1 MVIAPGADICGGC
14 GKPAA
19 GTGVA
24 PTHKH
29 ESPEPERRQL
39 TVMFCDLVGST
50 ALARQLDLEDLRDVI
65 RDYQERTR
73 EVLVR
78 YEGVVARY
86 EGDGVLAYFG
96 YPEAHEDDAVR
107 AILAGLGIIEAFAS
121 NNVKTALLK
130 RRLRVRIGI
139 ATGLVVVGDV
149 VGEGSSQQYVALGET
164 PNLAARLQ
172 AGAKANT
179 VVVAQTTRDLA
190 AGHFDFV
197 VDSTRRLKGFL
208 EPVVAWRV
216 LRASDSETRF
226 GGAHRERLTPLIGR
240 EREVALLME
249 FWRSARASRGRVVV
263 LCGEAGIGKSRI
275 AENLGERIV
284 GEAQTLRYQ
293 CSPFHANSALYPF
306 IQQLERAADF
316 RRNDSAN
323 RKWGKLEALLAT
335 EPRDT
340 VALFAALL
348 SLPPSERHPALAL
361 SAQQQKEKTL
371 AALLARLRGFAKR
384 GPVFLLFED
393 AHWIDPTSIEL
404 LALGARQVSDAP
416 VLSVITT
423 REVGAHP
430 WLGESGT
437 SVIEL
442 ERLDRNQTVA
452 MVDGILTERPLPPA
466 LIDEIVDRT
475 DGVPLF
481 IEELTKTLITAD
493 LPENRGRTATMLG
506 SHIPS
511 TLHDSLMARLDRLG
525 SAKEVAQIGAV
536 IGREFSRDLIGALS
550 PLDSAELDLALTM
563 LTSSGLAFERGP
575 QPATSF
581 QFKHAL
587 LQDAAYASLL
597 RSKRQELHWRIG
609 QALEANYPERVRI
622 EPEVVAHHYTQA
634 GRALEAAGYWAAA
647 AHRSLDRSANVEAL
661 GHASKGLE
669 LLGSVVQTPQR
680 DRLELDLEI
689 VRGTA
694 YRAVKG
700 FASSEAERSFARASA
715 ICVRLDDIPRLI
727 DARRG
732 LFSCYYARGALA
744 LARAQ
749 GDEVT
754 AVGQKT
760 GDAGSRMLGHWML
773 GCVTFWQGEYATARR
788 ELEEAIALYDPS
800 VQRANTLA
808 LQIDPG
814 ANALLHLS
822 WLLWILGYPEQALR
836 NSEKAIATA
845 RQLGQ
850 PMALSLALFFA
861 AATRASTGD
870 HPAVRLLLEEL
881 IALTD
886 ERDLGYMGSCARVLE
901 AQQLI
906 AQDRTEAGIKL
917 IERAFAEFRD
927 QEAGVGLPWAMAISA
942 EGYIGLGRPKEGL
955 AVLTAARAA
964 AARNGECHWLPE
976 LYRLHGELLLLPSG
990 RDETAAEACF
1000 RDAISLS
1007 RRQAAKALELRAATS
1022 LARLL
1027 AGRDTKDAHRLLT
1040 EAYQSFN
1047 EGFDTADLRAAANVL
1062 EDSKLMQPS
1071 AV

>member
-1 MVIAPGADICGGC
+1 MAPGADICGTC
-14 GKPAA
+14 GKPADVQP
-19 GTGVA
+19 TRRHEA
-24 PTHKH
+24 PK
-29 ESPEPERRQL
+29 PECRQL

-50 ALARQLDLEDLRDVI
+50 ALARELDLEDLRNVT
-65 RDYQERTR
+65 RDYQEGTR
-73 EVLVR
+73 AVVAR
-78 YEGVVARY
+78 YEGVIARY

-107 AILAGLGIIEAFAS
+107 AIHAGLGIIEALAS
-121 NNVKTALLK
+121 DNVRTAMLK

-149 VGEGSSQQYVALGET
+149 VGEGPSQQYVALGET

-172 AGAKANT
+172 ARAKANT
-179 VVVAQTTRDLA
+179 VIVAQTTRDLA
-190 AGHFDFV
+190 GGYFDFV
-197 VDSTRRLKGFL
+197 VDSTRRLKGFSD
-208 EPVVAWRV
+208 PVVAWRV
-216 LRASDSETRF
+216 LRTSDSETRF
-226 GGAHRERLTPLIGR
+226 GGTRAERLTPLTGR

-249 FWRSARASRGRVVV
+249 SWLSARRSRGQVVV
-263 LCGEAGIGKSRI
+263 LSGEAGIGKSRI
-275 AENLGERIV
+275 AESLGERIA

-306 IQQLERAADF
+306 IKQLERAADF
-316 RRNDSAN
+316 RRNDTAS
-323 RKWGKLEALLAT
+323 RKWKKLEALLAP
-335 EPRDT
+335 EPRDTDT

-404 LALGARQVSDAP
+404 LALGAREVSDAQ
-416 VLSVITT
+416 VLAVITT
-423 REVGAHP
+423 REVSGGAYP
-430 WLGESGT
+430 WIGEPGT
-437 SVIEL
+437 SLIEL
-442 ERLDRNQTVA
+442 ERLDRNQTVM
-452 MVDGILTERPLPPA
+452 MVDGMLREHPLPPA

-481 IEELTKTLITAD
+481 IEELTKTLITSD
-493 LPENRGRTATMLG
+493 LAENRGGGAGTLG

-511 TLHDSLMARLDRLG
+511 TLHDSLIARLDRLG

-536 IGREFSRDLIGALS
+536 IGREFSRDLIGVLS
-550 PLDSAELDLALTM
+550 PLDSIELDLALTT

-581 QFKHAL
+581 QFMHAL
-587 LQDAAYASLL
+587 VQDAAYASLL
-597 RSKRQELHWRIG
+597 RSQRQDLHWRIG
-609 QALEANYPERVRI
+609 QALEANYPEHARV

-634 GRALEAAGYWAAA
+634 GRVLEAAGYWAAA

-669 LLGSVVQTPQR
+669 LLGSIVQTPQR

-700 FASSEAERSFARASA
+700 FASSEVERSFARASA
-715 ICVRLDDIPRLI
+715 ICMRLDDIPRLI

-744 LARAQ
+744 LAREQ
-749 GDEVT
+749 GNEVS
-754 AVGQKT
+754 AAGQKT

-773 GCVTFWQGEYATARR
+773 GCVMFWQGEYATARR
-788 ELEEAIALYDPS
+788 ELEEAIALYDPHL
-800 VQRANTLA
+800 QRANALA

-836 NSEKAIATA
+836 NSEKAIASA

-850 PMALSLALFFA
+850 PMALALALFFA

-870 HPAVRLLLEEL
+870 HRVARVLLDEL

-886 ERDLGYMGSCARVLE
+886 AHDLGYMGSCARVLE

-906 AQDRTEAGIKL
+906 AQDRGEAGIKL

-927 QEAGVGLPWAMAISA
+927 QEAGVGLPWAMAILA
-942 EGYIGLGRPKEGL
+942 EAYVRLGRPKEGL
-955 AVLTAARAA
+955 AVLTAARVT

-976 LYRLHGELLLLPSG
+976 LYRLHGDLLLLPSG
-990 RDETAAEACF
+990 RDESAAEACF

-1007 RRQAAKALELRAATS
+1007 RAQAAKALELRAATS

-1027 AGRDTKDAHRLLT
+1027 AGRDATTDARRLLT

-1047 EGFDTADLRAAANVL
+1047 EGFDTADLRAAANL
-1062 EDSKLMQPS
+1062 LQDSKLMQPS

>member
-1 MVIAPGADICGGC
+1 MAPGADICGGC

-19 GTGVA
+19 GTA
-24 PTHKH
+24 LQPTRKH

-50 ALARQLDLEDLRDVI
+50 ALAQQLDLEDLRNVI
-65 RDYQERTR
+65 RDFQERTR

-107 AILAGLGIIEAFAS
+107 AIHAGLGIIEALAS
-121 NNVKTALLK
+121 NNSKTAMLK

-172 AGAKANT
+172 ARAKANT

-190 AGHFDFV
+190 GGYFDFV
-197 VDSTRRLKGFL
+197 VDSTRRLKGFS
-208 EPVVAWRV
+208 EPIVAWRV

-226 GGAHRERLTPLIGR
+226 GGAHSERLTPLIGR

-249 FWRSARASRGRVVV
+249 FWRSARRSRGRVVV

-275 AENLGERIV
+275 AESLGERIA

-293 CSPFHANSALYPF
+293 CSPFRANSALYPF

-316 RRNDSAN
+316 RRNDSAS
-323 RKWGKLEALLAT
+323 RKWSKLEALLAP

-393 AHWIDPTSIEL
+393 AQWIDPTSIEL
-404 LALGARQVSDAP
+404 LALGVRHVSDAP
-416 VLSVITT
+416 VLAVITT
-423 REVGAHP
+423 RDVGAHA

-442 ERLDRNQTVA
+442 ERLDRNQTLT
-452 MVDGILTERPLPPA
+452 MVDGVLTGRPLPPA

-493 LPENRGRTATMLG
+493 LAENRGSAATILG

-550 PLDSAELDLALTM
+550 PLDSIELDLALTT
-563 LTSSGLAFERGP
+563 LTASGLAFERGP

-609 QALEANYPERVRI
+609 QALEAKYPERVRV

-669 LLGSVVQTPQR
+669 LLGSIVQTPQR

-700 FASSEAERSFARASA
+700 FASSEVERSFARASA
-715 ICVRLDDIPRLI
+715 ICMRLDDIPRLI

-744 LARAQ
+744 LAREQ
-749 GDEVT
+749 GNEVS
-754 AVGQKT
+754 AAGQKT

-773 GCVTFWQGEYATARR
+773 GCVMFWQGEYATARR
-788 ELEEAIALYDPS
+788 ELEEAIALYDPN
-800 VQRANTLA
+800 VQRANALA

-870 HPAVRLLLEEL
+870 HRVVRVLLDEL

-886 ERDLGYMGSCARVLE
+886 AHDLGYMGSCARVLE

-906 AQDRTEAGIKL
+906 AQDRGEAGIKL

-927 QEAGVGLPWAMAISA
+927 QEAGVGLPWAMAILA
-942 EGYIGLGRPKEGL
+942 EGHVRLSRPKEGL
-955 AVLTAARAA
+955 AVLTAARVT

-990 RDETAAEACF
+990 RDESAAEACF

-1007 RRQAAKALELRAATS
+1007 RGQAAKALELRAATS

-1027 AGRDTKDAHRLLT
+1027 AGRDVTTDAHRLLT
-1040 EAYQSFN
+1040 EAYQSFD
-1047 EGFDTADLRAAANVL
+1047 EGFDTADLRAAANL
-1062 EDSKLMQPS
+1062 LQDSKLMQPS
-1071 AV
+1071 AA